1 MLHISI
7 DVYKASGKW
16 YTSGEAANPTDI
28 PIWDEDTFREF
39 LCSNLPARIGEGYI
53 VVKDFP
59 DGDGF
64 HNHVYQYAEV
74 VGGNE
79 KLFVKEN

>member
-7 DVYKASGKW
+7 DIYKQSGKW
-16 YTSGEAANPTDI
+16 YTGSEATNPTDI
-28 PIWDEDTFREF
+28 PSWEESFREF
-39 LCSNLPARIGEGYI
+39 LCDNLPARIGEGYI

-59 DGDGF
+59 DGEGF
-64 HNHVYQYAEV
+64 HNHVYQYADV
-74 VGGNE
+74 VSGNK